1 MLKREE
7 IIETLS
13 PLNFWGQEQ
22 DTGIERR
29 LYLQKLLKYLE
40 CKDVVVAIVGI
51 RRAGKTYLTKQLL
64 KAKSRN
70 SSPEKTLYVLLED
83 PKFEPYLGTDLLEDI
98 YRTYRNYI
106 SGEGEVVVVLDE
118 VQNVP
123 VWEKWVRT
131 LIEKKEKAKIIVTGS
146 SSKLL
151 FSSLATTLTGRTL
164 TLEVFPLSFKEFLL
178 VKGYKIMKKYEL
190 VAKKREWEKL
200 FLEYVAYGGLPQVVL
215 EKDASLKI
223 QLLKE
228 IFEGIIYKDI
238 IARHNI
244 KDVALVKT
252 VAEISINNFS
262 SLGSATRIR
271 NIVVGLVGRKV
282 SPNLVLE
289 ILSYTEEAFL
299 LFQVPI
305 FSYKVREQKL
315 YPKKFY
321 CIDSG
326 IINAVTVRFSEN
338 MGRLYEN
345 IVAISLWR
353 QKGKENIFYWKSGQ
367 QEEVD
372 FVIKEGLKIKELI
385 QVCYELSDRKTKKRE
400 ISALLKAANEL
411 GCRQLMVLTRDHQ
424 KEEKIGSYKII
435 YKPLWK
441 WLLE

>member
-178 VKGYKIMKKYEL
+178 VKGYKITKKYEL
-190 VAKKREWEKL
+190 VARKREWEKL
-200 FLEYVAYGGLPQVVL
+200 FLEYVTYGGLPQVVL

-228 IFEGIIYKDI
+228 IFEGIIYRDI

-244 KDVALVKT
+244 KDVSLVKT
-252 VAEISINNFS
+252 VTEISVNNFS